1 MINRLIYNICRYFLT
16 PKTSELTFVI
26 MSMSRT
32 LVVSSLLLLVRVV
45 FSSTGAIAQS
55 LPASDGKISVQQ
67 VEPVFSFYCT
77 DLNTIEINYQI
88 KSKTQPEFRQVNVSF
103 SIDGQSVA
111 IIKSSG
117 DSVPSLQLN
126 QFGKTTAVL
135 SETSIPTHKSGIFNM
150 IISVSS
156 VANEFDDIEVPVNV
170 EIGCSD
176 PKRIDYMECIL
187 NCEKWGLRW

>member
-1 MINRLIYNICRYFLT
+1 M

-26 MSMSRT
+26 KPRT
-32 LVVSSLLLLVRVV
+32 LFVSSLLLLVRVA
-45 FSSTGAIAQS
+45 FSMTGAVTQP
-55 LPASDGKISVQQ
+55 LPASHDAISVQQ
-67 VEPVFSFYCT
+67 VEPLFSFSCA
-77 DLNTIEINYQI
+77 DLNTIEIDYQV
-88 KSKTQPEFRQVNVSF
+88 KSKTQPEFHPVNISF

-117 DSVPSLQLN
+117 DSAPSLQLN
-126 QFGKTTAVL
+126 QFGKTTAML

-150 IISVSS
+150 LISLSS
-156 VANEFDDIEVPVNV
+156 AANEFDDIEVPVNV

-176 PKRIDYMECIL
+176 PKRIDYMECVL

>member
-1 MINRLIYNICRYFLT
+1 MQFLT
-16 PKTSELTFVI
+16 LFINVEKKSELTFVI
-26 MSMSRT
+26 MSIPRT
-32 LVVSSLLLLVRVV
+32 LVASSLLLLVRVA
-45 FSSTGAIAQS
+45 FSLTGAETQP
-55 LPASDGKISVQQ
+55 LPASDGVISVQQ
-67 VEPVFSFYCT
+67 VEPLFSFSCA
-77 DLNTIEINYQI
+77 DLNTIEIDYQI
-88 KSKTQPEFRQVNVSF
+88 RSKTQPEFRPVDISF
-103 SIDGQSVA
+103 SIDGQNAA

-117 DSVPSLQLN
+117 DSAHSLQLN

-150 IISVSS
+150 LISVSS
-156 VANEFDDIEVPVNV
+156 AANEFDDIGVPVNV